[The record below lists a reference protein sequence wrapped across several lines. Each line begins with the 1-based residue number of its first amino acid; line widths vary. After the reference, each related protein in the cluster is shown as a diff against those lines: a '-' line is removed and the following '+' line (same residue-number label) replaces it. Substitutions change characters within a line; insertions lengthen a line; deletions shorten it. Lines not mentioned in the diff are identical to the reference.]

1 MMLAAALVA
10 LMIVMLMLLLRAS
23 LGPTLY
29 DRIIAIN
36 AFGTTTVLALAV
48 LGFFMGRPSFMDI
61 ALLYA
66 LINFI
71 GTLAILKI
79 YRFGDLG
86 QHDEEQ

>member
-29 DRIIAIN
+29 DRIMAIN

-48 LGFFMGRPSFMDI
+48 LGFFMGRPSFMAI
-61 ALLYA
+61 ALVYQPSVVKS
-66 LINFI
+66 IFI
-71 GTLAILKI
+71 LHTTAI
-79 YRFGDLG
+79 F
-86 QHDEEQ
+86 

>member
-1 MMLAAALVA
+1 MMISTALVA
-10 LMIVMLMLLLRAS
+10 LMVVMVMLLLRAG

-29 DRIIAIN
+29 DRVLAIN
-36 AFGTTTVLALAV
+36 VFGTITVLTIAL

-79 YRFGDLG
+79 YRFDDLG
-86 QHDEEQ
+86 QQDES

>member
-1 MMLAAALVA
+1 MMISTALVA
-10 LMIVMLMLLLRAS
+10 LMVVMVMLLLRAG

-29 DRIIAIN
+29 DRILVIN
-36 AFGTTTVLALAV
+36 VFGTITVLTIAL

-61 ALLYA
+61 AVLYA

-79 YRFGDLG
+79 YRFDDLG
-86 QHDEEQ
+86 QQDES

>member
-1 MMLAAALVA
+1 MMISTALVA
-10 LMIVMLMLLLRAS
+10 LMVVMVMLLLRAG

-29 DRIIAIN
+29 DRILVIN
-36 AFGTTTVLALAV
+36 VFGTITVLTIAL

-79 YRFGDLG
+79 YRFDDLG
-86 QHDEEQ
+86 QQDES